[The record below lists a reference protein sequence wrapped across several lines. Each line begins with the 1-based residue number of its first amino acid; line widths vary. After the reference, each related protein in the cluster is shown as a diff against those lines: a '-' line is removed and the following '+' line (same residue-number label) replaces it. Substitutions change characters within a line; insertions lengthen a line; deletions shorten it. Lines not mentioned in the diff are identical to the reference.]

1 MGGYQLDV
9 THTSSNPDDLDNG
22 LPDMRK
28 LFALLQDMK
37 RKQEVTPKRFEM
49 SRMTLLSIEKRFDL
63 LPRTEPCSTLWGI
76 EITFDDKLPLNEIK
90 PIY

>member
-9 THTSSNPDDLDNG
+9 THTSSNPDDPDNG
-22 LPDMRK
+22 LPDLRK
-28 LFALLQDMK
+28 LFALLQDTK

-49 SRMTLLSIEKRFDL
+49 SRMTLWEIERRFAL

>member
-1 MGGYQLDV
+1 LGV
-9 THTSSNPDDLDNG
+9 TYTSNNPDDPDTG
-22 LPDMRK
+22 LPDLRK
-28 LFALLQDMK
+28 LFALLQDVK
-37 RKQEVTPKRFEM
+37 RKQEITPKRFEM

-76 EITFDDKLPLNEIK
+76 EITFDDRLPLNEIK